1 MSVHDLLT
9 IGAGLAA
16 VIVMILLARYGT
28 RFTGLLPKPGQKQT
42 VLSIR
47 ASLSIDPRRRLNL
60 IDCDGRRLLLL
71 TGGTTDLMLGWL
83 PQDER
88 PDPGSQR

>member
-28 RFTGLLPKPGQKQT
+28 RFIGLFPNAGQKQT
-42 VLSIR
+42 MLTLR
-47 ASLSIDPRRRLNL
+47 ATLPIDARRRLTL
-60 IDCDGRRLLLL
+60 VDCDGRRLLLL

-83 PQDER
+83 PPDER
-88 PDPGSQR
+88 SGRGVTP

>member
-16 VIVMILLARYGT
+16 VIIMILLARYGT
-28 RFTGLLPKPGQKQT
+28 RFTGLLHKHGQQQT
-42 VLSIR
+42 LLSLR
-47 ASLSIDPRRRLNL
+47 ASLPIDARRRLSL

-71 TGGTTDLMLGWL
+71 TGGTTDVMLGWL
-83 PQDER
+83 PAEER
-88 PDPGSQR
+88 PGRGSPP